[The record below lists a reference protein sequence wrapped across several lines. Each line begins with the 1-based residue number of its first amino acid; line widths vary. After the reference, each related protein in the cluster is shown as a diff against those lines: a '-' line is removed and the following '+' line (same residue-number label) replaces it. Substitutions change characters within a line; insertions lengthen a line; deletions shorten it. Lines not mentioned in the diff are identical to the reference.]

1 MKALTH
7 KDFRKLGFA
16 GNDIAGYKLGNIDV
30 SIYEDDDCSDSF
42 RLSADG
48 IDRGWVKTYEQLET
62 ILEMNLIND

>member
-7 KDFRKLGFA
+7 KDFRKLGFS
-16 GNDIAGYKLGNIDV
+16 GNNVDGYKLGNIDI
-30 SIYEDDDCSDSF
+30 SIYEDDDCNDRF
-42 RLSADG
+42 RLLADG

>member
-16 GNDIAGYKLGNIDV
+16 GNHTAGYTLGNIDV
-30 SIYEDDDCSDSF
+30 FIYEDDDCNDRF
-42 RLSADG
+42 RLFADG
-48 IDRGWVKTYEQLET
+48 IDRGWVKTFEQLET